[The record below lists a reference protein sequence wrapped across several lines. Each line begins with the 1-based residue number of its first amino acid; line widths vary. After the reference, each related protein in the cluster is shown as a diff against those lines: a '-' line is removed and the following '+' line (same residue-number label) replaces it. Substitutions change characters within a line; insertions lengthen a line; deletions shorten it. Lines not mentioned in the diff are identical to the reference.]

1 MPTLN
6 PASSGL
12 FSINENL
19 GAEDALN
26 HASDLLRG
34 IIATAGES
42 ADCSQTAMRDMTLA
56 VVHLAQMAKILV
68 DGSIDSIAR
77 H

>member
-1 MPTLN
+1 MPTT
-6 PASSGL
+6 PCASSSL
-12 FSINENL
+12 FSINEEL

-42 ADCSQTAMRDMTLA
+42 TECSQSAMRDMTLA
-56 VVHLAQMAKILV
+56 VVHLAQMAKMLV
-68 DGSIDSIAR
+68 DGSLDSLAKA
-77 H
+77 